1 MENKIKESNQSL
13 LDLVKSLNS
22 SLFHSEFL
30 EEDLKLIDE
39 KINLIIKKTKVNDI
53 STTEIT
59 NKILE
64 IIKRYSDDVEAL
76 KNIIKI
82 FANWIIY
89 LTEHENYDSFYQK
102 LNFILKVFSDV
113 DIKKI
118 IKEYSEINSEI
129 SQFLINSLENIIPFS
144 DEKKLEYFIKIFSHR
159 GIKEFIREFSP
170 SHISFLNLFFNLL
183 TKQILYIK
191 EETTIDFLIE
201 TFSEN
206 RVKEMFRKYLEV
218 GKNFESEIDWVS
230 RVVDPMLWILVRY
243 VRETKDKKVVNL
255 LTETLSDYEIIE
267 FIQKNYKKHPGI
279 IFDIIHNISQIAKRT
294 KSFELTKEV
303 LKIIN
308 SYSEYS
314 EILSEKLE
322 SLIYSIVFRKEDF
335 DIIIKNLLDVF
346 YDKGVGTYLLRNFTM
361 EEITDIILNYS
372 QIVKNE
378 GIKGINKIVVSRY
391 FGIIPTLPDFE
402 NKLKDLFKERYG
414 IDPRNTTYA
423 ELINIIR
430 SFKNLGKDKRRKDS
444 FKKALELLFEDKYWE
459 D

>member
-1 MENKIKESNQSL
+1 MLPISDKNINESNIMENKIKESNQSL

-206 RVKEMFRKYLEV
+206 RVKEKCLE
-218 GKNFESEIDWVS
+218 
-230 RVVDPMLWILVRY
+230 
-243 VRETKDKKVVNL
+243 
-255 LTETLSDYEIIE
+255 
-267 FIQKNYKKHPGI
+267 
-279 IFDIIHNISQIAKRT
+279 NI
-294 KSFELTKEV
+294 
-303 LKIIN
+303 
-308 SYSEYS
+308 
-314 EILSEKLE
+314 
-322 SLIYSIVFRKEDF
+322 
-335 DIIIKNLLDVF
+335 
-346 YDKGVGTYLLRNFTM
+346 
-361 EEITDIILNYS
+361 
-372 QIVKNE
+372 
-378 GIKGINKIVVSRY
+378 
-391 FGIIPTLPDFE
+391 
-402 NKLKDLFKERYG
+402 
-414 IDPRNTTYA
+414 
-423 ELINIIR
+423 
-430 SFKNLGKDKRRKDS
+430 
-444 FKKALELLFEDKYWE
+444 
-459 D
+459 

>member
-1 MENKIKESNQSL
+1 MLPISDKNINESNIMENKIKESNQSL

-144 DEKKLEYFIKIFSHR
+144 DEKS
-159 GIKEFIREFSP
+159 
-170 SHISFLNLFFNLL
+170 
-183 TKQILYIK
+183 
-191 EETTIDFLIE
+191 
-201 TFSEN
+201 
-206 RVKEMFRKYLEV
+206 
-218 GKNFESEIDWVS
+218 
-230 RVVDPMLWILVRY
+230 
-243 VRETKDKKVVNL
+243 
-255 LTETLSDYEIIE
+255 
-267 FIQKNYKKHPGI
+267 
-279 IFDIIHNISQIAKRT
+279 
-294 KSFELTKEV
+294 
-303 LKIIN
+303 
-308 SYSEYS
+308 
-314 EILSEKLE
+314 
-322 SLIYSIVFRKEDF
+322 
-335 DIIIKNLLDVF
+335 
-346 YDKGVGTYLLRNFTM
+346 
-361 EEITDIILNYS
+361 
-372 QIVKNE
+372 
-378 GIKGINKIVVSRY
+378 
-391 FGIIPTLPDFE
+391 
-402 NKLKDLFKERYG
+402 
-414 IDPRNTTYA
+414 
-423 ELINIIR
+423 
-430 SFKNLGKDKRRKDS
+430 
-444 FKKALELLFEDKYWE
+444 
-459 D
+459 